1 MVVCKTATYTGRVIC
16 KFLPAFVYEAIF
28 FSDLMRNHNQTWTN
42 LATFKSILSI
52 LIIWELQRDS
62 LVDLFV
68 PLKKAFYLTCTARSG
83 VSGLVTGTYTLM
95 MTMCET
101 LVHIPTMRAQAIE
114 RGSTVYTLRDRK
126 RKNAT

>member
-1 MVVCKTATYTGRVIC
+1 M
-16 KFLPAFVYEAIF
+16 L
-28 FSDLMRNHNQTWTN
+28 NHNQTWPS
-42 LATFKSILSI
+42 LATFKSILS
-52 LIIWELQRDS
+52 LPIICELQRDS

-68 PLKKAFYLTCTARSG
+68 PLNKAFYLTCTARSG

>member
-1 MVVCKTATYTGRVIC
+1 M
-16 KFLPAFVYEAIF
+16 L
-28 FSDLMRNHNQTWTN
+28 NHNQTWPN
-42 LATFKSILSI
+42 LATSILSV
-52 LIIWELQRDS
+52 LIICKLQRDS

-68 PLKKAFYLTCTARSG
+68 PLNKARACYLTCTAKSG